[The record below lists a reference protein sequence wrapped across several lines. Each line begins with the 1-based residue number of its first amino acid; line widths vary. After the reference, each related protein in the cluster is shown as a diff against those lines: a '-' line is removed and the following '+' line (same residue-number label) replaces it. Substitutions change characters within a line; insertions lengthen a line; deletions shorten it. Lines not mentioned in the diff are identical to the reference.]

1 MGIPA
6 LCQRGPLR
14 VFEFVDEKDDPA
26 TNFIYESK
34 YMVEDEGLIEE
45 ETPHS
50 AETIEKMRQ
59 AEEEEAHP
67 TLSTEDEMV
76 ELRKQMA
83 EAKAQISQLETK
95 VDASVRQVE
104 ENSMGE
110 LAKIQQLLSGAT
122 R

>member
-1 MGIPA
+1 
-6 LCQRGPLR
+6 
-14 VFEFVDEKDDPA
+14 
-26 TNFIYESK
+26 
-34 YMVEDEGLIEE
+34 
-45 ETPHS
+45 
-50 AETIEKMRQ
+50 
-59 AEEEEAHP
+59 
-67 TLSTEDEMV
+67 MV

-104 ENSMGE
+104 E